1 MKIEQEFK
9 RKPLARGINFH
20 CTSEDTLHFTLAL
33 SIATV
38 MYGRCAGA
46 CATLLTGVLARGRTG
61 HGISTS
67 IEEGG
72 TPSSQPPPRLTP
84 SPRT

>member
-46 CATLLTGVLARGRTG
+46 CATLLTGVLARGRTEFLRASRKG
-61 HGISTS
+61 
-67 IEEGG
+67 GG
-72 TPSSQPPPRLTP
+72 TPSS
-84 SPRT
+84 